1 MKTEELLKELGVSE
15 EKYDS
20 ARKALNSFLDGA
32 YVPKSRFNEV
42 NEEKKTL
49 SASLAE
55 RDKQLEGLKTTKGS
69 VEELTA
75 KIKALQE
82 ENKKAMEEASVRFE
96 KLRLSDAIKMEIMDT
111 AQDVD
116 IVAGLFDQSKIV
128 LGKDGKLTGL
138 DEQLANLEK
147 TKPFLFKKLTNPK
160 YDPAGGGTKINNPFA
175 RDTYNLTEQGRMLR
189 ENPAQAKAMA
199 AAAGVKI

>member
-1 MKTEELLKELGVSE
+1 MKTEELLKELGISE

-49 SASLAE
+49 TASLAE
-55 RDKQLEGLKTTKGS
+55 RDKQLEGLKTAKGS

-75 KIKALQE
+75 KIKSLQE

-160 YDPAGGGTKINNPFA
+160 YDPAGGGRKINNPFA

>member
-15 EKYDS
+15 DKYED
-20 ARKALNSFLDGA
+20 ARKALNGYLDGA

-49 SASLAE
+49 TASLAE
-55 RDKQLEGLKTTKGS
+55 RDKQLEGLKTAKGS

-75 KIKALQE
+75 KIKSLQE
-82 ENKKAMEEASVRFE
+82 ENKKAAEEAAVRFE
-96 KLRLSDAIKMEIMDT
+96 KLRLSDAIKMKIMDT

-116 IVAGLFDQSKIV
+116 IVAGLFDKSKIV
-128 LGKDGKLTGL
+128 LDKDGKLSGL
-138 DEQLANLEK
+138 DEQLEELEK

-160 YDPAGGGTKINNPFA
+160 YDPAGGENAVNNPFA

>member
-160 YDPAGGGTKINNPFA
+160 YDPAGGGIKINNPFA

>member
-49 SASLAE
+49 TASLAE
-55 RDKQLEGLKTTKGS
+55 RDKQLEGLKTAKGS

-75 KIKALQE
+75 KIKSLQE
-82 ENKKAMEEASVRFE
+82 ENKKAMEEAALRFE

-160 YDPAGGGTKINNPFA
+160 YDPAGGGAKINNPFA